1 MPPGM
6 NVRSIRRTSLGLRRC
21 VDGCLFFSD
30 DYAWAGTMI
39 RCAKGQAGGFMKNVE
54 KSKCYFSKSEI
65 ILWSLS
71 VAAVTIVFAI
81 FDRKNFFAL
90 IASVIGI
97 TSLIFN
103 AKGNPLGQFLI
114 LIFSVL
120 YGIISWRQAYYG
132 EMITYLGMTAPMSL
146 IALVMWIKHPYKGNS
161 AEVKVNGLR
170 KREYL
175 FMLLLTLAI
184 TWIFYYILRYFD
196 TANLIVSTVSV
207 GTSFAAVYLTAR
219 RSEYY
224 AIGYALNDIVLVVL
238 WSIAAAK
245 DIGYI
250 SVAVCFGAFL
260 VNDLYGYYN
269 WQKMRKRQ
277 SESE

>member
-6 NVRSIRRTSLGLRRC
+6 NVKSIRRTSLGLRRC

-30 DYAWAGTMI
+30 RLMRGKYKEKEANTSY
-39 RCAKGQAGGFMKNVE
+39 GGFMKNAE
-54 KSKCYFSKSEI
+54 KSKCYFSKNEI

-71 VAAVTIVFAI
+71 VAAVAIAFAI
-81 FDRKNFFAL
+81 FDRKNYFAL

-103 AKGNPLGQFLI
+103 AKGNPIGQFLT
-114 LIFSVL
+114 LVFSVL

-146 IALVMWIKHPYKGNS
+146 IALVMWIKYPYKGNS

-175 FMLLLTLAI
+175 FMLALTLAVA
-184 TWIFYYILRYFD
+184 WIFYYILKYFD